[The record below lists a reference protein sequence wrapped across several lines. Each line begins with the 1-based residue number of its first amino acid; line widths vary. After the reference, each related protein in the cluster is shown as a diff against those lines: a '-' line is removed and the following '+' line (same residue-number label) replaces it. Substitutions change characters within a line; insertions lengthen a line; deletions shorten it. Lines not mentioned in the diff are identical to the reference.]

1 MALGLSLEV
10 LTTRGEARAMPTPIL
25 PETFCLLLTAFQ
37 TCFHA
42 PSYGNFQ
49 VVVGGWV
56 QCLGRRTITGVV
68 LATGA
73 GEERHISAFH
83 RFFARAQW
91 SLDAVGKVIF
101 RLALRWIPA
110 DQPLFLLG
118 DDTLTRKS
126 GKCVS
131 LASMHHDPLLSS
143 GRKPFFSFGQVWV
156 VLALWVPLPM
166 GERRGFALPILV
178 RLYTGAKRGGRVDA
192 PSRQTTGKRQR
203 VAEAAHAERDRRTKL
218 ELLREMIGLV
228 AEWAGER
235 TIYLEVD
242 SAYAGRTI
250 LEERPTNVEVV
261 SRLRLDAALW
271 APAPKRR
278 PGRKGRPRR
287 RGARLPTPQQIAAR
301 CRWWQTVLIG
311 IYGRAV
317 TTQVRTVRALWYSA
331 LRDQPVRIVVVR
343 DPSGKRR
350 DEAFF
355 CTDLSVD
362 AVFILEAYA
371 RRWCLEVT
379 FHDTKQSL
387 GLADPQCQTPRA
399 VQRTAPF
406 AFLVYDLVLL
416 WFAEHAHAA
425 AAPVWPVRPWYRH
438 KTAPSFPD
446 MLETLRRAGWQ
457 TAFSESS
464 CSPQR
469 LDKSADAPP
478 HSRRKA
484 A

>member
-10 LTTRGEARAMPTPIL
+10 LTTKGEARAMPALIL
-25 PETFCLLLTAFQ
+25 PETFCLLLAAFQ
-37 TCFHA
+37 PCFHA
-42 PSYGNFQ
+42 PSYANFQ
-49 VVVGGWV
+49 WLVAGWV
-56 QCLGRRTITGVV
+56 QCLGRRTITGVA
-68 LATGA
+68 LAAGA
-73 GEERHISAFH
+73 VGERHISVFH

-91 SLDAVGKVIF
+91 SLDAVGKVVF
-101 RLALRWIPA
+101 PLALRWIPA

-118 DDTLTRKS
+118 DDTLARKS

-143 GRKPFFSFGQVWV
+143 GRKPFFSFGHVWV

-166 GERRGFALPILV
+166 GERRGFALPLLV
-178 RLYTGAKRGGRVDA
+178 RLYTGAKRGGRADA
-192 PSRQTTGKRQR
+192 PSRQTTGQRQR
-203 VAEAAHAERDRRTKL
+203 VAERAHAERDRRTKL
-218 ELLREMIGLV
+218 ELLREMVGLV
-228 AEWAGER
+228 AGWAEDR
-235 TIYLEVD
+235 TIYLAVD
-242 SAYAGRTI
+242 SAYAGRTT
-250 LEERPTNVEVV
+250 LENRPDNVEVV

-287 RGARLPTPQQIAAR
+287 RGARLPTPQQLAAR
-301 CRWWQTVLIG
+301 CRRWQTLSVA
-311 IYGRAV
+311 IYGRTV
-317 TTQVRTVRALWYSA
+317 TTQVLTLRALWYA
-331 LRDQPVRIVVVR
+331 AWREAPVRIVLVR

-355 CTDLSVD
+355 CTDLSAD
-362 AVFILEAYA
+362 AIFLLEAYA

-379 FHDTKQSL
+379 FHDTKQGL

-416 WFAEHAHAA
+416 WFAEHAHPSST
-425 AAPVWPVRPWYRH
+425 PVWPVRPWYRH

-446 MLETLRRAGWQ
+446 MLEALRRAGWQ
-457 TAFSESS
+457 AAFSAPPYP
-464 CSPQR
+464 PQR
-469 LDKSADAPP
+469 REKSAIPP
-478 HSRRKA
+478 SDGGRHA